1 MRGGSLRRY
10 HTPAMFGRGLK
21 EHVIAEV
28 GPIIIESTQSYVQID
43 LRLKTAAT
51 TPGLSDG
58 DDAASDNTATKYVYQ
73 VNNLS
78 HSIFKNITMALNG
91 RQINPN

>member
-10 HTPAMFGRGLK
+10 HTPAMCGRGLK
-21 EHVIAEV
+21 DVISEV

-43 LRLKTAAT
+43 LRLNTAAT
-51 TPGLSDG
+51 TPELSDG
-58 DDAASDNTATKYVYQ
+58 DDAASDNTATKYIYQ
-73 VNNLS
+73 VNNLA

>member
-1 MRGGSLRRY
+1 MC
-10 HTPAMFGRGLK
+10 GRGLK
-21 EHVIAEV
+21 EDVISEV

-91 RQINPN
+91 RQIYPN

>member
-1 MRGGSLRRY
+1 MWSWIKRTCDS
-10 HTPAMFGRGLK
+10 
-21 EHVIAEV
+21 EV

>member
-1 MRGGSLRRY
+1 M
-10 HTPAMFGRGLK
+10 
-21 EHVIAEV
+21 
-28 GPIIIESTQSYVQID
+28 QIN

-91 RQINPN
+91 REINPN

>member
-1 MRGGSLRRY
+1 MC
-10 HTPAMFGRGLK
+10 GRGLK
-21 EHVIAEV
+21 EDVISEV
-28 GPIIIESTQSYVQID
+28 GRIIIESTQSYVQID

-58 DDAASDNTATKYVYQ
+58 DDTASDNTATKYVYK

-78 HSIFKNITMALNG
+78 HSIFNNITMALNG
-91 RQINPN
+91 QQINPN

>member
-1 MRGGSLRRY
+1 MY
-10 HTPAMFGRGLK
+10 GRGFK
-21 EHVIAEV
+21 EDVISEV
-28 GPIIIESTQSYVQID
+28 GPIIIESTQSYVHVD
-43 LRLKTAAT
+43 VRLNTSAT

-58 DDAASDNTATKYVYQ
+58 NDAASDNTATKYVYQ